1 MASPDTVS
9 GLRAAAPPMMHRGE
23 GLYVWDVQG
32 RRYLDATSGGVWCVN
47 VGYGRASI
55 ADAVRDQLVELNYFA
70 GTPGQPGGGALR
82 RGADREDAG
91 HEPGVFLQLRLGSQ
105 REGLQDGAA
114 DRPLQVRRPQAQDP
128 LPRARLPR
136 HHHHLPEFHWQQER
150 RMQYG
155 PFTPGFVEFPHC
167 CEYRSQFGPVDDYGA
182 RAARA
187 MEEIILREGP
197 DTIGAVVL
205 EPITAGGGVITPPA
219 GYLKAVKRS
228 AASTTSSF
236 TSMRWFAAWAAP
248 ASGSPTSTTASSRTS
263 SPWPR
268 AWRPG
273 MPPSPAR

>member
-1 MASPDTVS
+1 
-9 GLRAAAPPMMHRGE
+9 
-23 GLYVWDVQG
+23 
-32 RRYLDATSGGVWCVN
+32 
-47 VGYGRASI
+47 
-55 ADAVRDQLVELNYFA
+55 
-70 GTPGQPGGGALR
+70 
-82 RGADREDAG
+82 
-91 HEPGVFLQLRLGSQ
+91 
-105 REGLQDGAA
+105 
-114 DRPLQVRRPQAQDP
+114 
-128 LPRARLPR
+128 
-136 HHHHLPEFHWQQER
+136 
-150 RMQYG
+150 MQYG